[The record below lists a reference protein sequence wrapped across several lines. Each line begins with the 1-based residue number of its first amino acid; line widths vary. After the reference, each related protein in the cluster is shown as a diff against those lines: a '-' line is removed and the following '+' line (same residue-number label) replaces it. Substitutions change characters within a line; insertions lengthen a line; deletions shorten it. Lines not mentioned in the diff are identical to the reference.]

1 MRRVSFV
8 WTVVLGC
15 LVATL
20 GAGAQQ
26 APPQEQPTQQTQG
39 TSTVIQRIIVKVNG
53 EPFTQKDLED
63 RQISQL
69 QRTGRTELPAA
80 ELTAAL
86 TAMMPEI
93 LVKAV
98 DDLLLLQRGREL
110 GYTMSN
116 EVFDTM
122 VKEIKAGQNLSDEDF
137 ARAMK
142 EEGLSL
148 DALRKRLEPE
158 YIISQVQ
165 RNDVLASLKLT
176 EHELNQYY
184 TAHPDEFMKPPAVTV
199 RELAVAVAAAPPP
212 GRSGQ
217 MAFLPS
223 AAANDQAAAQK
234 IAELRQRAVAGEDF
248 QKLIA
253 EASDSPTKASGGLIE
268 IKVADVSDL
277 IRGELDKLQPGGI
290 TAPIKTPRGYMLLK
304 LESRTATEKLPFEEV
319 RESIEQKIG
328 TERLDAEVLKYLRNV
343 RAQALMDW
351 KRDDLRL
358 MYEKRLAEKTAEQAA
373 AAAAQAARPVGAP
386 AP

>member
-26 APPQEQPTQQTQG
+26 APPQEQPTQQTPG